1 MNASLKLTPAQVK
14 QAAAEAADPQAIVRD
29 ALARLPGDKGAVYE
43 DEVIEALR
51 VIRRKSEAEYA
62 RLIANVKGQRT
73 RLDKLTKGEGEQHDS
88 PQDMVL
94 AVARQHATYA
104 HTAEGAG
111 VALIEIE
118 GRQEVHMLNSTGFD
132 RWVRG
137 QVYAAHKVGI
147 PDQAMKTAIA
157 TLGAVG
163 TFEGPE
169 VQTYLRCAK
178 QGDAYYLDLCDD
190 GWKAV
195 RIAAGEW
202 SLLDRSPVH
211 FIRTAGARPL
221 PQPGARGNVNLL
233 WKHLNI
239 PKDARPLVLAWLL
252 DAMRPDTPYPVLE
265 LAGEMGSS
273 KSTTQRRLRALI
285 DPVAVPLRGAPKCV
299 EDIHIAAANAQVCSF
314 ENLSS
319 LSQDMQDALCILSTG
334 GGYATRQ
341 LYTNGEE
348 HVITSKRPVM
358 LNGINAVATAPDL
371 IERVITVELPTIAAG
386 KRQDEQAME
395 AAWLRDYPAIFT
407 GLLTLFAEALEMLPK
422 VEIPEGM
429 QKRMLDYQRLGEAV
443 CMALG
448 GKAGEFS
455 QRLDSMHGD
464 SLARGLES
472 YGVAVGIQILAARPE
487 GREWEGTY
495 LQLLTELNRMSEID
509 RSNWPRSPRHLSGQ
523 LKRIAPGLR
532 RAGVR
537 IEAAGRGRT
546 GAKVRIVRE

>member
-1 MNASLKLTPAQVK
+1 MNAPLKLTPAQVK
-14 QAAAEAADPQAIVRD
+14 QAANEAADPQAIVRD
-29 ALARLPGDKGAVYE
+29 ALARLPGDKGAIYE
-43 DEVIEALR
+43 EEVIEALR

-132 RWVRG
+132 RWLRG

-163 TFEGPE
+163 AFEGPE
-169 VQTYLRCAK
+169 VQTHLRCAK

-190 GWKAV
+190 GWRAA

-202 SLLDRSPVH
+202 SLLDRSPVL
-211 FIRTAGARPL
+211 FVRTAGARPL

-252 DAMRPDTPYPVLE
+252 DAMRPDTPYPVIE

-285 DPVAVPLRGAPKCV
+285 DPVAVPLRGAPKSV
-299 EDIHIAAANAQVCSF
+299 EDIYIAAANAQVCSF

-371 IERVITVELPTIAAG
+371 IERTITVELPTITAS
-386 KRQDEQAME
+386 KRQDEQTME

-429 QKRMLDYQRLGEAV
+429 EKRLLDFQRLGEAV

-455 QRLDSMHGD
+455 QRLDRMHGD

-495 LQLLTELNRMSEID
+495 LQLLTELNRMPEID

-523 LKRIAPGLR
+523 VKRIFPGLR

-546 GAKVRIVRE
+546 GAKVRILRG